1 MELIN
6 NAVMQD
12 TPFEFW
18 QFKNNSKSEL
28 VINVSSVINFL
39 SYNNIYCYYKNNDIY
54 YIVKEVN
61 NVVEI
66 VSEKAI
72 MKFLQDYVN
81 SLPDYY
87 TYYNNANFNK
97 EAIKDLL
104 KEISVQ
110 QFNKI
115 IQNLEIR
122 EIDFLKDTKDVCYK
136 YFKNCI
142 IKITRFGIETL
153 DYAKIDKKVW
163 KSNIIDFDIT
173 PIEDYDK
180 AMAYEFHKLVTTTKD
195 LEGNL
200 IADTQRFLSLR
211 SALGY
216 LMYNYK
222 RKIDTKAI
230 VLCEEQI
237 SDTGGRT
244 GKTLTCNMLEQMGC
258 NLVKI
263 NGRNVNFNNRFLF
276 QNVSEDTNIILFDD
290 TDKKFDFYGL
300 YSIITN
306 GLTVEKKNKQAIQF
320 THQDTP
326 KFIIT
331 TNTVLTDESNSGK
344 SRKFEIEFTDFF
356 NDEFTPLERFQCIF
370 FDDWDTNEWN
380 LFYNY
385 MISNIQLFMQSGF
398 ISYNRKNLKRR
409 KIAEVIKDDELEDF
423 CNEICIEILTE
434 KKNLTSQEILDRY
447 RKKSSEIANNPKINT
462 QFISRNLNN
471 YISQLNLKAI
481 KNSHF
486 YIDKKQVRG
495 FIYVN
500 RYADSKDVIEFLKD
514 NDIEIDTNDVNSIN
528 FDTNGKNETINNT
541 NNITSEGKED
551 VYNNKEVNNNNSDV
565 NSIKNDTNSIYYS
578 TNDSKNTTNEVSV
591 NVNSNNNEVS
601 DTKNDV
607 SSDINDVN
615 RKMNKDDGD
624 GDDLRKMFYGDG
636 DDGDGDDGNFANAKD
651 DIEAMFYEDIDLPF

>member
-1 MELIN
+1 
-6 NAVMQD
+6 
-12 TPFEFW
+12 
-18 QFKNNSKSEL
+18 
-28 VINVSSVINFL
+28 
-39 SYNNIYCYYKNNDIY
+39 
-54 YIVKEVN
+54 
-61 NVVEI
+61 
-66 VSEKAI
+66 
-72 MKFLQDYVN
+72 
-81 SLPDYY
+81 
-87 TYYNNANFNK
+87 
-97 EAIKDLL
+97 
-104 KEISVQ
+104 
-110 QFNKI
+110 
-115 IQNLEIR
+115 
-122 EIDFLKDTKDVCYK
+122 
-136 YFKNCI
+136 
-142 IKITRFGIETL
+142 
-153 DYAKIDKKVW
+153 
-163 KSNIIDFDIT
+163 
-173 PIEDYDK
+173 
-180 AMAYEFHKLVTTTKD
+180 
-195 LEGNL
+195 
-200 IADTQRFLSLR
+200 
-211 SALGY
+211 
-216 LMYNYK
+216 
-222 RKIDTKAI
+222 
-230 VLCEEQI
+230 
-237 SDTGGRT
+237 
-244 GKTLTCNMLEQMGC
+244 
-258 NLVKI
+258 
-263 NGRNVNFNNRFLF
+263 
-276 QNVSEDTNIILFDD
+276 
-290 TDKKFDFYGL
+290 
-300 YSIITN
+300 
-306 GLTVEKKNKQAIQF
+306 
-320 THQDTP
+320 
-326 KFIIT
+326 
-331 TNTVLTDESNSGK
+331 
-344 SRKFEIEFTDFF
+344 
-356 NDEFTPLERFQCIF
+356 
-370 FDDWDTNEWN
+370 
-380 LFYNY
+380 
-385 MISNIQLFMQSGF
+385 MQSGF

-423 CNEICIEILTE
+423 CNEICVEILSE

-447 RKKSSEIANNPKINT
+447 RKKSSEIANNPKINI

>member
-1 MELIN
+1 MVFKN

-12 TPFEFW
+12 TPCEFW

-72 MKFLQDYVN
+72 MKFLQDYIN

-87 TYYNNANFNK
+87 TYYNNANFDK

-122 EIDFLKDTKDVCYK
+122 EIEFLKDTKDVCYK

-142 IKITRFGIETL
+142 IKITRFGIDTL

-163 KSNIIDFDIT
+163 KSNIIDFEFTINKDF
-173 PIEDYDK
+173 DK

-237 SDTGGRT
+237 SDSGGRT

-276 QNVSEDTNIILFDD
+276 QNVSEDTNIILLDD
-290 TDKKFDFYGL
+290 TDKKFDFGGL

-306 GLTVEKKNKQAIQF
+306 GLTIEKKNKQAIQLS
-320 THQDTP
+320 HQETP
-326 KFIIT
+326 KFLIT

-344 SRKFEIEFTDFF
+344 GRKLEVEFSDYFC
-356 NDEFTPLERFQCIF
+356 DWWTPQDRFGCIF
-370 FDDWDTNEWN
+370 FDDWDDYEWN

-385 MISNIQLFMQSGF
+385 MIGNIKLYLQKGL
-398 ISYNRKNLKRR
+398 ISYESKNLKNR
-409 KIAEVIKDDELEDF
+409 KLSLKIDDDDLLDF
-423 CNEICIEILTE
+423 CNEICREILTDKVNISSKE
-434 KKNLTSQEILDRY
+434 IFERWKAKYNDSNLSITKLSQSLKD
-447 RKKSSEIANNPKINT
+447 
-462 QFISRNLNN
+462 FISIN
-471 YISQLNLKAI
+471 NLKAI
-481 KNSHF
+481 KKG
-486 YIDKKQVRG
+486 YYYVDRKQVRG
-495 FIYVN
+495 FVYEPL
-500 RYADSKDVIEFLKD
+500 YANSSAVSDFLYKD
-514 NDIEIDTNDVNSIN
+514 NIETGSN
-528 FDTNGKNETINNT
+528 DTNGINA
-541 NNITSEGKED
+541 
-551 VYNNKEVNNNNSDV
+551 
-565 NSIKNDTNSIYYS
+565 
-578 TNDSKNTTNEVSV
+578 
-591 NVNSNNNEVS
+591 
-601 DTKNDV
+601 
-607 SSDINDVN
+607 DINEIREDPDDPDV
-615 RKMNKDDGD
+615 
-624 GDDLRKMFYGDG
+624 LT
-636 DDGDGDDGNFANAKD
+636 
-651 DIEAMFYEDIDLPF
+651 L